1 MNTYQRVNEL
11 EDRLRFHGNE
21 RVKRI
26 QEIRRRNRRRRRLWL
41 GLLITILIV
50 VTVTLLD
57 RNGLFE
63 MFFNKRVSYA
73 GSTEYTEMVSEDGT
87 ASREDL
93 VSLSQIL
100 INHPFA
106 LGQEELILGKPDG
119 PIGSGAFVDWVF
131 YNLTGEAL
139 SEKSSEAGPIST
151 RLWDQSTAVMESDLE
166 VGDLGFSMVPEG
178 SKVNHVGIY
187 IGEIGGEKAF
197 IHAGGVQY
205 KADGLEEGRVVISLN
220 NTLKRNN
227 VDMHGSKFSPSAP
240 STQFVYYRRPNI
252 EFVK

>member
-1 MNTYQRVNEL
+1 M

-21 RVKRI
+21 RVKRV
-26 QEIRRRNRRRRRLWL
+26 QEIRRRNRRKRRIWL
-41 GLLITILIV
+41 GLIITILIV
-50 VTVTLLD
+50 LTVSLLD

-63 MFFNKRVSYA
+63 MFFSKSVSYD
-73 GSTEYTEMVSEDGT
+73 GNTEYTEMVSADGT

-93 VSLSQIL
+93 VALSQIL

-106 LGQEELILGKPDG
+106 LGQEELTMGRPDG

-131 YNLTGEAL
+131 YNLTGKAL
-139 SEKSSEAGPIST
+139 SEKSSETGPLST
-151 RLWDQSTAVMESDLE
+151 RLWDQSTSVMESELQ
-166 VGDLGFSMVPEG
+166 VGDIGFSMVPEG

-187 IGEIGGEKAF
+187 IGEIGEEKAF

-205 KADGLEEGRVVISLN
+205 KAEGLEEGRVVVSLN

-227 VDMHGSKFSPSAP
+227 LDMYGNKFSPSAP

>member
-1 MNTYQRVNEL
+1 M
-11 EDRLRFHGNE
+11 
-21 RVKRI
+21 
-26 QEIRRRNRRRRRLWL
+26 WL

-50 VTVTLLD
+50 ITVSLLD

-63 MFFNKRVSYA
+63 MFFNKRVTYS
-73 GSTEYTEMVSEDGT
+73 GNTEYTEVVSKDGT
-87 ASREDL
+87 VSREDL
-93 VSLSQIL
+93 VALSQIL
-100 INHPFA
+100 INHPYA

-119 PIGSGAFVDWVF
+119 PIGSAAFIDWVF
-131 YNLTGEAL
+131 YNLNGEAFSIKSDEPGPL
-139 SEKSSEAGPIST
+139 STKI
-151 RLWDQSTAVMESDLE
+151 WNQSTAVMESELQ

-187 IGEIGGEKAF
+187 IGEINGLKAF

-227 VDMHGSKFSPSAP
+227 VDMYGNKFSPSAP